1 MAITIIDQPY
11 AWTPRGQKLMFV
23 ASSDNIGNTGFKY
36 RERVVKYSTGDEYTF
51 YIPPHPA
58 DDNLYYDVSSIIKLR
73 SDETSADVH
82 SHSDT
87 VNESAGKAYDVY
99 DVFIGEAWIVS
110 GALTYNAGSEQQTT
124 GVFMNGVY
132 QVTDGYKPNVFTG
145 ARDIRYALTDVNSYV
160 MSDRKSNTHRWRFA
174 DTFNIPAADT
184 RVFIPVRESDWG
196 VISLP
201 VDASYMTGNEAAY
214 LRIILTKA
222 DGTNV
227 ATYNMPLDGGVIEN
241 AGVYPA
247 NLNADATAGVPQPAD
262 YPNWRYYSVR
272 VMSSVFATRSVYYYF
287 YNAELYGS
295 YDCHWQN
302 VRLAWVNSRGGW
314 DYFNFNKKSETS
326 LNIERK
332 RYQRNLFD
340 GTTNIFN
347 ANARGITERGN
358 IVNKQI
364 VCTSDWI
371 QEGEFE
377 LLQSLFM
384 SSQVHWV
391 QDDGTFIPVNVED
404 TSYLK
409 RLIRDGKQYNQ
420 TITISL
426 TNQINC

>member
-1 MAITIIDQPY
+1 MAITVTDQPY

-23 ASSDNIGNTGFKY
+23 ASSDNVANTGFKY
-36 RERVVKYSTGDEYTF
+36 RVRVVVYSTGDEYTF
-51 YIPPHPA
+51 YIAPHPA
-58 DDNLYYDVSSIIKLR
+58 GDLLYYDLASLVKLR
-73 SDETSADVH
+73 NDESTIDVH
-82 SHSDT
+82 NT
-87 VNESAGKAYDVY
+87 VQSLNESPGKAYDIY
-99 DVFIGEAWIVS
+99 DVYIGETWIVS
-110 GALTYNAGSEQQTT
+110 GELTYNEGSEQQQECT
-124 GVFMNGVY
+124 VMNGVY
-132 QVTDGYKPNVFTG
+132 QVTDGYKPDVFTG
-145 ARDIRYALTDVNSYV
+145 VRDIRYALTDANSYV
-160 MSDRKSNTHRWRFA
+160 MSDRKSNTHRWRYA
-174 DTFNIPAADT
+174 DSFNIPPADT

-196 VISLP
+196 VLTLP
-201 VDASYMTGNEAAY
+201 VDDSYLSNNQAAY

-227 ATYNMPLDGGVIEN
+227 TTYNMPLNGGTIEN

-272 VMSSVFATRSVYYYF
+272 VMSAGFATRSVYYYF
-287 YNAELYGS
+287 YNAALYGS
-295 YDCHWQN
+295 YDCHWN
-302 VRLAWVNSRGGW
+302 NIRLAWVNSRGGW

-332 RYQRNLFD
+332 RYQRVLFD
-340 GTTNIFN
+340 GTTDIFN
-347 ANARGITERGN
+347 ASSRGLTERGN

-364 VCTSDWI
+364 TATSDWI
-371 QEGEFE
+371 QEGEFA

-391 QDDGTFIPVNVED
+391 QDDGTYIPVNVED

>member
-36 RERVVKYSTGDEYTF
+36 RVRVVKYSTGDEYTF

-73 SDETSADVH
+73 NDETSTDVH
-82 SHSDT
+82 SHPDT

-145 ARDIRYALTDVNSYV
+145 ARDIRFAMTTTDSYV
-160 MSDRKSNTHRWRFA
+160 MSDRKNTTHIWRYA
-174 DTFNIPAADT
+174 DTFNIAAAYS
-184 RVFIPVRESDWG
+184 RVFIPVRERDYG
-196 VISLP
+196 VITLP
-201 VDASYMTGNEAAY
+201 VDASYMTNDVFKIRVY
-214 LRIILTKA
+214 INKA
-222 DGTNV
+222 DGTN
-227 ATYNMPLDGGVIEN
+227 TSNYDMILDGGVIEN
-241 AGVYPA
+241 VGVYPA
-247 NLNADATAGVPQPAD
+247 NLNDDTDPTAVQPGA
-262 YPNWRYYSVR
+262 YANWRYISVR
-272 VMSSVFATRSVYYYF
+272 VMNNGVINRSCQYIL